1 MYKVALQMLFGDRG
15 KYLGIIIGI
24 AMSSIIIIQQPSIL
38 VTMLSH
44 TYSLITDISLPDIRV
59 MDPKVRTSEDSRPL
73 WTPSSTGGGAARAWN
88 GPCPCTRAA

>member
-38 VTMLSH
+38 LTMLSH
-44 TYSLITDISLPDIRV
+44 TYSLITDISLPDIWV
-59 MDPKVRTSEDSRPL
+59 MDPKVRTSED
-73 WTPSSTGGGAARAWN
+73 
-88 GPCPCTRAA
+88 